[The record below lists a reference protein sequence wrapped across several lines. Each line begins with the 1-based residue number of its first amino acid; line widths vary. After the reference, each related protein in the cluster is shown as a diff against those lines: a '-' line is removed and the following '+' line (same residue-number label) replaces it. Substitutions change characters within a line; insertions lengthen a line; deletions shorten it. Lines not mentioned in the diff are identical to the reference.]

1 MYRNYSKVRIK
12 CNKGHESQSGR
23 VRPLKVKETL
33 ALFATSFVCAC
44 VCKIMSSPSGR
55 AEQHTVKKRVGKKSL
70 FRIPISPTVFSISV
84 VQNLCTSPLSL
95 FQITQVGKKTL
106 TLLMETNSI
115 PWSKKYFRCICLN
128 SVGNALSVGRI
139 FSMT

>member
-1 MYRNYSKVRIK
+1 MFSKTTPNSNLFQNKLKLMSLSKVWNENERFK
-12 CNKGHESQSGR
+12 LVFTKLLH
-23 VRPLKVKETL
+23 
-33 ALFATSFVCAC
+33 
-44 VCKIMSSPSGR
+44 CKKNWS
-55 AEQHTVKKRVGKKSL
+55 ENKSL

>member
-1 MYRNYSKVRIK
+1 MGPV
-12 CNKGHESQSGR
+12 HW
-23 VRPLKVKETL
+23 
-33 ALFATSFVCAC
+33 
-44 VCKIMSSPSGR
+44 
-55 AEQHTVKKRVGKKSL
+55 KKNWSENKSL
-70 FRIPISPTVFSISV
+70 FWIPISPTVFSISV

-139 FSMT
+139 FSISSPPRFLLYSTDRLQSYVTQLVNKFNFLALYSISQENSLYLLLHLASIKED